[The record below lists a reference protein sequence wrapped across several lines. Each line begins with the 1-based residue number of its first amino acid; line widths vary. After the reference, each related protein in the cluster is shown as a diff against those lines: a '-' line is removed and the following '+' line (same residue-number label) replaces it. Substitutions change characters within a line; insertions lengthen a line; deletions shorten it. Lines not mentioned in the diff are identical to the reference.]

1 MHILGI
7 DIGGSGIKGAPVDV
21 VHGTLLSERHRL
33 PTPQP
38 STPAAVAL
46 AVKAIAHHFKW
57 QGVIGCTFPAVVR
70 QGVTYT
76 AANVDAGWIGA
87 NAAELI
93 SQTTGCPTFL
103 LNDADAAGLAEM
115 RFGAGA
121 GQTGVVM
128 LITIGTGIGTVMF
141 VNGHLV
147 PNLELGHVILP
158 NGRSAE
164 NYAADRV
171 RQKRDLSWKKW
182 GRRLNR
188 VLGYYEALFWPD
200 LFILGGGVCKKYDQF
215 APYLKTR
222 TRVLPARLKNDAGII
237 GAAIAAHTALGHL
250 SNLPVTAE

>member
-21 VHGTLLSERHRL
+21 VHGTLLAERHRL

-46 AVKAIAHHFKW
+46 AVKEITQHFKW
-57 QGVIGCTFPAVVR
+57 QGVIGCTFPAVVGH
-70 QGVTYT
+70 GVTHT
-76 AANVDAGWIGA
+76 AANVDPSWIGT
-87 NAAELI
+87 NAVELI
-93 SQTTGCPTFL
+93 SQTTGCPTVM

-141 VNGHLV
+141 VNGQLV

-171 RQKRDLSWKKW
+171 RQKHDLSWKKW
-182 GRRLNR
+182 GRRFNR

-200 LFILGGGVCKKYDQF
+200 LFILGGGVCKEYDRF

-222 TRVLPARLKNDAGII
+222 ARVLPAHLKNDAGII
-237 GAAIAAHTALGHL
+237 GAAIAAHNALGHL